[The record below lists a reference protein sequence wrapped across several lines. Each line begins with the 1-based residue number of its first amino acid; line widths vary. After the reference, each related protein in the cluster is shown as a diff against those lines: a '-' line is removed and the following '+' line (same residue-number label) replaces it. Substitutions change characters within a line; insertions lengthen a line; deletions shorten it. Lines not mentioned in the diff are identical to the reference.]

1 MSKTVEKIEQIH
13 QIINEIGAE
22 DPAVGNIMLEG
33 FGISMNVI
41 RALIE
46 TNGRRDSIDLTEQVE
61 FVTKALGFD
70 LELLVKHVLDTKFA
84 TEMNIETNKE
94 PDQETLDFITS
105 DLDDYEKFLAENKAK
120 ESLSVLSK
128 EL

>member
-1 MSKTVEKIEQIH
+1 MSNTVEKIEQIH
-13 QIINEIGAE
+13 QLIREIGAE

-46 TNGRRDSIDLTEQVE
+46 TSGKRDTLDLTEQVE

-70 LELLVKHVLDTKFA
+70 LEVLVKHVLDTKFA
-84 TEMNIETNKE
+84 TEMSVETNKE
-94 PDQETLDFITS
+94 PDQDTLDFITS

>member
-1 MSKTVEKIEQIH
+1 MSNTVEKIEQIH
-13 QIINEIGAE
+13 QLINEIGAE

-33 FGISMNVI
+33 FGISMNVL

-46 TNGRRDSIDLTEQVE
+46 TNGRRDTLDLTEQIE
-61 FVTKALGFD
+61 FVSKALGFD
-70 LELLVKHVLDTKFA
+70 LEVLVKHILDTKFA
-84 TEMNIETNKE
+84 TEMSVESNKE
-94 PDQETLDFITS
+94 PDQETIDFITS

-120 ESLSVLSK
+120 ESLDFLSK